1 MGKVANVAEAMQ
13 REVARDK
20 KVGPT
25 VKVRAIRKGFY
36 GYPLA
41 DVRDPGTEFRMRV
54 ADLLPYDEAVKK
66 GKNGKNYLGH
76 VIKFVKVGKDKYA
89 LPTWC
94 EDANE
99 PSSLDIVDPDDEPRD
114 EGDEVL

>member
-1 MGKVANVAEAMQ
+1 MAPKTGGKVANTAAAMLKEQ
-13 REVARDK
+13 AREK

-41 DVRDPGTEFRMRV
+41 DIRNVGDEFRMRI
-54 ADLLPYDEAVKK
+54 ADLKPATA
-66 GKNGKNYLGH
+66 
-76 VIKFVKVGKDKYA
+76 GKDYMGREKSIVEHDGKRFE

-94 EDANE
+94 ELASQ
-99 PSSLDIVDPDDEPRD
+99 PSSVAEPEPEDTGVQTSTDED
-114 EGDEVL
+114 VL